1 MRIIWKRSLV
11 EVFWVFSTG
20 GEGEDEDSDWRDLN
34 LRTSGRSVRPA
45 GILNCLLLWPSPV
58 WGI

>member
-1 MRIIWKRSLV
+1 MRLIWKRSLV

-34 LRTSGRSVRPA
+34 LRTSGRLVRLA
-45 GILNCLLLWPSPV
+45 GVLNRFLLSSYLV
-58 WGI
+58 WSI